1 MGNAAWV
8 KRELE
13 KRVGAPYFMI
23 TFTLPSQL
31 RGLFFGREAK
41 GVYDLFFKAAS
52 GSLADVLA
60 NPKWL
65 GAKKS
70 GFTMVLH
77 TWNQRMGFHPHIHT
91 IVPGAGTDKHGRVV
105 TVKNPA
111 FLIPQKALRSVFR
124 ARFRDLLAASSLS
137 EEAKA
142 VDPAVW
148 KMNWGVDLQPFG
160 SGGNAIRYLG
170 AYVCRS
176 VIGNRRITSMQ
187 KNHVSF
193 KWKDRAHGGL
203 ERIDTLTGTEF
214 VSRYLRHVLP
224 KGLRSIR
231 YYGFCHPAGKSR
243 RERIAFYTGQPLELG
258 APPKEPPPAVSTCNH
273 CGTPT
278 RRFLYMNP
286 RWKSGR
292 DPPKPKRKCA

>member
-1 MGNAAWV
+1 MGNAKWV

-23 TFTLPSQL
+23 TFTLPSHL
-31 RGLFFGREAK
+31 RRLFFSREAK

-91 IVPGAGTDKHGRVV
+91 IVPGAGTDQYDRVV
-105 TVKNPA
+105 TVKSPD

-137 EEAKA
+137 AEIKD

-160 SGGNAIRYLG
+160 SGCNAIRYLG

-176 VIGNRRITSMQ
+176 VIGNSRIASIQ
-187 KNHVSF
+187 KDSVSF
-193 KWKDRAHGGL
+193 RWKDRAHGGVQ
-203 ERIDTLTGTEF
+203 RIDTVAGTEF
-214 VSRYLRHVLP
+214 VTRYLRHVLP
-224 KGLRSIR
+224 GGLRSIR
-231 YYGFCHPAGKSR
+231 YYGFCHPAGKAR
-243 RERIAFYTGQPLELG
+243 RERIAFYTGRPLELG
-258 APPKEPPPAVSTCNH
+258 AAKPEPAPAVSTCPS

-278 RRFLYMNP
+278 QRFLYLNP

-292 DPPKPKRKCA
+292 DPPKAKRKCA